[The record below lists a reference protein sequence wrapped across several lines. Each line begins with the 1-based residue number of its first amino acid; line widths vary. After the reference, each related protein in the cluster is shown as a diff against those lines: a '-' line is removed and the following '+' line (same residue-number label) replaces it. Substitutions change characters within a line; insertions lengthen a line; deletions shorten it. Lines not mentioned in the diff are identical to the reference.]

1 MPRRAPRCPERA
13 ARLWS
18 ACSVLQSVK
27 AAGDHLMAGIHAIG
41 CHVARRS
48 RRERQAGMSA
58 SEMPAIVTSTLDAWS
73 HACLARRQTPHKGG
87 HRWFVIATRLKE
99 SRPTQFEVSSPAGRN
114 LRHQRHLAILRGSYR
129 VVLALEDERVVGFV
143 AALSDGVLCAHVS
156 LLEVLP
162 EYRGQGVGTELVR
175 RVINALSDL
184 YAIDVLCDPE
194 LQAFY
199 ERLGLR
205 RAVGMM
211 ARRYEHQAGMG

>member
-1 MPRRAPRCPERA
+1 MIRYSDTIE
-13 ARLWS
+13 
-18 ACSVLQSVK
+18 
-27 AAGDHLMAGIHAIG
+27 GISPDSIRGFFSGWAK
-41 CHVARRS
+41 
-48 RRERQAGMSA
+48 
-58 SEMPAIVTSTLDAWS
+58 P
-73 HACLARRQTPHKGG
+73 P
-87 HRWFVIATRLKE
+87 
-99 SRPTQFEVSSPAGRN
+99 SPA
-114 LRHQRHLAILRGSYR
+114 RHLAILRGSYR